1 MAMHK
6 AHDFSSMSP
15 VRYADQRIIWPGTRE
30 VLHSV
35 LDVEHMN
42 RENPDLSRDYQNYLD
57 SRNQRPSALEL
68 VAGAVVYYD
77 PVLMTLS
84 LEDILR

>member
-1 MAMHK
+1 M
-6 AHDFSSMSP
+6 
-15 VRYADQRIIWPGTRE
+15 RE
-30 VLHSV
+30 VQHSV

-42 RENPDLSRDYQNYLD
+42 RENPDLSRAYQNYLD
-57 SRNQRPSALEL
+57 SRNQENDDPR
-68 VAGAVVYYD
+68 VMGAIVYYD